1 MRTYESEM
9 LLLCGRGANQKSC
22 FERLRYSL
30 RRSAE
35 HRDDG
40 RQAHRDG
47 EMNCVCARRERYSVC
62 DARRRTEPRS
72 FDVMSQY
79 RDLFF
84 VFFIV
89 LNLFANRSMNQ
100 FPTACHLSHT
110 SRASRKEKTGN
121 RLRILFDDKRRR
133 KILKFISRRVRL
145 RFSTEKKLNSS
156 STKHTIRH

>member
-1 MRTYESEM
+1 MWPRSQSEVV
-9 LLLCGRGANQKSC
+9 
-22 FERLRYSL
+22 LRAATVL
-30 RRSAE
+30 TPPK
-35 HRDDG
+35 
-40 RQAHRDG
+40 
-47 EMNCVCARRERYSVC
+47 
-62 DARRRTEPRS
+62 RRTQRRWTAGTQRRWNELCVRS
-72 FDVMSQY
+72 SWT
-79 RDLFF
+79 LFCVWCTPPNRTAF
-84 VFFIV
+84 VRCHVTISWFVFCFFFFIV